1 MLDKTAHIS
10 THNHLQEQS
19 SKGEMAL
26 ALRTIA
32 ARLRY
37 LRQKRGWTAEE
48 VSRFTGIPETTIFT
62 WETTENVP
70 PADKLAILAKLYG
83 VSQEWIVTGKD
94 NAENLSRQWPHG
106 FAVLSRGQ
114 KVLTD
119 EEKDLYTDLMAWL
132 LRNKDKLPDLHRSL
146 IEEDNKQENN
156 NKPQQ

>member
-1 MLDKTAHIS
+1 M
-10 THNHLQEQS
+10 
-19 SKGEMAL
+19 

-37 LRQKRGWTAEE
+37 LRQKRGWTAED

-94 NAENLSRQWPHG
+94 NAENLWRQWPHG

-132 LRNKDKLPDLHRSL
+132 LRNKDRLPDLHKSL
-146 IEEDNKQENN
+146 VEEDKAKTENGN
-156 NKPQQ
+156 DLQK